1 MDNAIVAAGNCKLGG
16 INFKI
21 DQSSMFLI
29 IVIFMTSMVSG
40 CAMTGYPSGPLPP
53 STRPNYNLTGYP
65 PAFKEG
71 YTDGCETA
79 KRTSYGRKDEHRY
92 ATDQQYRAG
101 WDDSFSLC
109 RGKR

>member
-1 MDNAIVAAGNCKLGG
+1 MDNAIVANRNCKLGG
-16 INFKI
+16 IGFKVSP
-21 DQSSMFLI
+21 SSILLI
-29 IVIFMTSMVSG
+29 IVIFMTSMVTG
-40 CAMTGYPSGPLPP
+40 CSMTGYPSGPLPP

-65 PAFKEG
+65 LAFKEG

-79 KRTSYGRKDEHRY
+79 KGTFYGRKDKHRY

-101 WDDSFSLC
+101 WDDSLSLC

>member
-16 INFKI
+16 IGFKI
-21 DQSSMFLI
+21 DQSSILLI
-29 IVIFMTSMVSG
+29 IAIFMTSMVTG
-40 CAMTGYPSGPLPP
+40 CAMLDYSSGPLPP
-53 STRPNYNLTGYP
+53 STRPSYNLTGYP

-71 YTDGCETA
+71 YTDGCETT
-79 KRTSYGRKDEHRY
+79 KGTSYGRKDKHRY